1 MMGHNKRINENLLEN
16 AALDMFGGDEVTHFQ
31 DDGLRV
37 EYILLDLVRPDPLQ
51 PRRVV
56 PEPVYWAFHSQ
67 EITPSQALRELI
79 QAAQLAAQQHGR
91 PFNNVLALLGDEDD
105 ELPQFSPEEQLVRD
119 LVNLAVTIRD
129 DGQVNPLT
137 VVEVSQGVVRQ
148 YRIETGERRYWATWL
163 LRDFVPGYES
173 DGTIP
178 CIIIPSQRSSAF
190 RQARENTARSG
201 LSAIALARQA
211 ALLLLTVHG
220 YDIPDGPVTLDF
232 YRQALDLDL
241 RGKREFTADILAAMG
256 GMSRQ
261 QFSRYKLLLRLS
273 DEALELADQH
283 QLDEGLLRPVIGLP
297 LEQHADVVQQII
309 QQGLTVRQVIAL
321 CSDDE
326 SETVE
331 TDPIPKHMRQL
342 VRVLRT
348 AQSAAPDQLAQLLL
362 EQEQDVHLARARL
375 QFFRQL
381 LDAAEVCLE

>member
-1 MMGHNKRINENLLEN
+1 MGNKRINENLLGDV
-16 AALDMFGGDEVTHFQ
+16 ALDMFGDDEVRLH
-31 DDGLRV
+31 DDSLRV
-37 EYILLDLVRPDPLQ
+37 EYILLDLVRPDPVQ
-51 PRRVV
+51 PRRVL
-56 PEPVYWAFHSQ
+56 PEHIYWAFHSQ
-67 EITPSQALRELI
+67 QITPSQALRELI
-79 QAAQLAAQQHGR
+79 QSAQLVAQQQGR
-91 PFNNVLALLGDEDD
+91 PFTNVLDLLGNEDE
-105 ELPQFSPEEQLVRD
+105 ELPHFSPEEQLVRD

-163 LRDFVPGYES
+163 LRDYVPGYES

-178 CIIIPSQRSSAF
+178 CIIITSERSSAF

-211 ALLLLTVHG
+211 ALLLLAVHG
-220 YDIPDGPVTLDF
+220 YDIPDGPVPLDF

-241 RGKREFTADILAAMG
+241 RNKREFTADILAAMG
-256 GMSRQ
+256 GMSRH

-283 QLDEGLLRPVIGLP
+283 HLDEGLLRPVIGLP
-297 LEQHADVVQQII
+297 VEQHADIVQQII
-309 QQGLTVRQVIAL
+309 QQGLTVRQVNSL
-321 CSDDE
+321 CSGDE
-326 SETVE
+326 LELGE
-331 TDPIPKHMRQL
+331 ADPIPKHMRQL

-362 EQEQDVHLARARL
+362 EQEQDRHLARARL
-375 QFFRQL
+375 QSFRQL
-381 LDAAEVCLE
+381 LDEAEAYLE